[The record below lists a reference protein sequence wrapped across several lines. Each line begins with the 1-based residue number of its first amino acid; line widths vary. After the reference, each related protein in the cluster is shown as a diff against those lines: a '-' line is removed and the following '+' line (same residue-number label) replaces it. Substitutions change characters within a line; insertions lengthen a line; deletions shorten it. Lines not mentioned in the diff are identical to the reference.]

1 MQELK
6 QFEIPGRL
14 SFIEGEGGLLK
25 IVIDTASSGAEIYLH
40 GAHITHFQKK
50 GEEPILFMSAASDFA
65 LEKPIRGG
73 IPIIFPWFGP
83 RDGLPAHGFARLLVW
98 TLRETTQMPD
108 GSVCLCFCM
117 PTTELYDAEFRV
129 TIGDSLS
136 MELSVRSSHPK
147 QIEFETCFHTYF
159 KVSSIDEI
167 SIHGLRNVSYIDKI
181 NTKVCVETAPAIEI
195 SSEVDRVYFDT
206 PTTVEIEDRGFG
218 RKICIEKS
226 MSNSTVVWNPWIE
239 KSMRM
244 PDFCDD
250 EYQQMVCVES
260 GNVAKNQIVLK
271 PRETAVMKVVVKS
284 EKLPI

>member
-25 IVIDTASSGAEIYLH
+25 IVIDTAFSDAEIYLH

-50 GEEPILFMSAASDFA
+50 GEEPILFISAASDFA
-65 LEKPIRGG
+65 LEKSIRGG
-73 IPIIFPWFGP
+73 VPIIFPWFGP

-98 TLRETTQMPD
+98 TLCETSQMPD
-108 GSVCLCFCM
+108 GSVSLCFRM

-129 TIGDSLS
+129 TIGDCLS
-136 MELSVRSSHPK
+136 MELSVRCSHPK
-147 QIEFETCFHTYF
+147 EVEFETCLHTYF
-159 KVSSIDEI
+159 NVSSIDEI
-167 SIHGLRNVSYIDKI
+167 SIHGLRNFSYIDKVK
-181 NTKVCVETAPAIEI
+181 TTVCVETAPAIDI
-195 SSEVDRVYFDT
+195 SSEVDRVYFNT
-206 PTTVEIEDRGFG
+206 PTTVEIEDRGFR

-239 KSMRM
+239 KSMRL

-284 EKLPI
+284 EKLPT